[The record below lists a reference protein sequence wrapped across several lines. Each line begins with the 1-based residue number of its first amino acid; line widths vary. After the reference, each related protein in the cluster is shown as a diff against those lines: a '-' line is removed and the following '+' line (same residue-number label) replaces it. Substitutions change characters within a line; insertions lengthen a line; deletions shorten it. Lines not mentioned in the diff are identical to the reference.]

1 MAHWLF
7 QKLFQK
13 TDVKHLGSIPGQGQ
27 CCGNFDLFCDC
38 RVENLLENL
47 SSPKEYSNN
56 TPDANVLPRR
66 IHSTHLVDKKFTT
79 DISRASSL

>member
-27 CCGNFDLFCDC
+27 CCGNFDLFCVVLKIYL
-38 RVENLLENL
+38 RIY
-47 SSPKEYSNN
+47 PRQKN
-56 TPDANVLPRR
+56 TPTIHRMQTYCHAGFTVR
-66 IHSTHLVDKKFTT
+66 I
-79 DISRASSL
+79 